1 MVNEAGHGKYR
12 ILKLLGGNQ
21 KGKGRANKFWVLSWG
36 QKMSRLILM
45 IRLFRL
51 LKVGIFS

>member
-36 QKMSRLILM
+36 QTMSRLILM